1 MIFGCEN
8 LYPRKIRGS
17 VMQVSTLAAKI
28 LKLSPSIR
36 YVTIAS
42 LGGKILYSAHKRT
55 VKTTLSK
62 SESRQSLLMAARGWK
77 QRKSLAKKIG
87 RCKYVVAE
95 YDRVKRITLPAGKS
109 HLIYITT
116 APTANHNNIIKR
128 VRKFR

>member
-1 MIFGCEN
+1 
-8 LYPRKIRGS
+8 
-17 VMQVSTLAAKI
+17 MQVATLAAKI

-36 YVTIAS
+36 YVTVAS
-42 LGGKILYSAHKRT
+42 LNGKILISTHKKS

-62 SESRQSLLMAARGWK
+62 AESRQSLLMAARGWK
-77 QRKSLAKKIG
+77 QRKALAKKIG

-109 HLIYITT
+109 HLLYITT
-116 APTANHNNIIKR
+116 SPTANHNNIINR

>member
-1 MIFGCEN
+1 
-8 LYPRKIRGS
+8 
-17 VMQVSTLAAKI
+17 MQVAILAAKI

-36 YVTIAS
+36 YVTVAS
-42 LGGKILYSAHKRT
+42 LNGKILVSTHKKS

-62 SESRQSLLMAARGWK
+62 AESRQSLQMAARGWK

-109 HLIYITT
+109 HLLYITT
-116 APTANHNNIIKR
+116 SPTANHSNIIKR